1 MKKLLAMFLLLISL
15 LGLAG
20 CGGEDRCTIEIII
33 PPGSTEAFVYSQEE
47 ISPRKNTFTVK
58 AGAGYAQTQVL
69 LKTVEVREKNAYEP
83 VPLTQGTPVKLR
95 AEKGGWF
102 KIGVA
107 VQNPAEVPIAVSLI
121 VEGVN
126 VRIGQSTDG

>member
-1 MKKLLAMFLLLISL
+1 MKKVAAWLLAVACILCLS
-15 LGLAG
+15 G
-20 CGGEDRCTIEIII
+20 CGGEDRYTVEILI
-33 PPGSTEAFVYSQEE
+33 PAGSTEAFVYSQEE

-58 AGAGYAQTQVL
+58 AGAGYADTEIL
-69 LKTVEVREKNAYEP
+69 LKTVEVREKTAYEP
-83 VPLTQGTPVKLR
+83 VHLTHAAPVTLR

-107 VQNPAEVPIAVSLI
+107 IQNPAEVPIAVSLI

-126 VRIGQSTDG
+126 IRIA

>member
-1 MKKLLAMFLLLISL
+1 MKRVTALLLI
-15 LGLAG
+15 LACVLCLTG

-69 LKTVEVREKNAYEP
+69 LKTVEVREKTAYEP

-107 VQNPAEVPIAVSLI
+107 IQNPAEVPIAVSLI

-126 VRIGQSTDG
+126 IRIA

>member
-1 MKKLLAMFLLLISL
+1 MKRVTALLLI
-15 LGLAG
+15 LACALCLTG

-107 VQNPAEVPIAVSLI
+107 IQNPAEVPIAVSLI

-126 VRIGQSTDG
+126 IRIA

>member
-1 MKKLLAMFLLLISL
+1 MKKVLVVLMVLACGLC
-15 LGLAG
+15 LAG
-20 CGGEDRCTIEIII
+20 CGGEDSHSIEIII
-33 PPGSTEAFVYSQEE
+33 PAGSTEAFVYSQEE

-58 AGAGYAQTQVL
+58 AGAGYADTEVL
-69 LKTVEVREKNAYEP
+69 LKTVEVREKTAYEP
-83 VPLTQGTPVKLR
+83 VRLTHAAPVTLR

-107 VQNPAEVPIAVSLI
+107 IQNPAEVPIAVSVI

-126 VRIGQSTDG
+126 IRIK